1 MKINLRCTGYEL
13 TRVAHEF
20 VEIRPVFLL
29 GTLPNNSKEIAEAL
43 KRIELYLS
51 GEVNLLKSDGSNRCF
66 YCGCKQE
73 DNAVICSQCGA
84 PL

>member
-13 TRVAHEF
+13 TRVVHEF

-29 GTLPNNSKEIAEAL
+29 MISPGNSAEIAEAL
-43 KRIELYLS
+43 KRLELYLS
-51 GEVNLLKSDGSNRCF
+51 GEVNLLKSDGSGRCF

-73 DNAVICSQCGA
+73 DNTVACSQCGA